1 MPDASRS
8 PSPFAPEVEI
18 STLFYDDDGPHVL
31 TSENEEPMTDSTP
44 SAATH
49 PVPIESLLLDRD
61 GAIREALSLRDEM
74 ERRLRSVPGAE
85 VELSGVV
92 HELFDL
98 LAIAAGGNAS
108 RG

>member
-1 MPDASRS
+1 M
-8 PSPFAPEVEI
+8 
-18 STLFYDDDGPHVL
+18 LFYDDEGPHVL
-31 TSENEEPMTDSTP
+31 TSESEEPMTESTT
-44 SAATH
+44 STGTH